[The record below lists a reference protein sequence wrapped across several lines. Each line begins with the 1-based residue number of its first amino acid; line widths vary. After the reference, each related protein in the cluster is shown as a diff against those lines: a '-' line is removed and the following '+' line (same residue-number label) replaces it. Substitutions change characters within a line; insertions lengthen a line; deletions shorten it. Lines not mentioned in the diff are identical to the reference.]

1 MNVILEKDGHQ
12 IEYKSGAAIYLLLQ
26 YIPGI
31 GSLIVLVM
39 MILRKQFRGIW
50 LNQLIFV
57 IITSAIYSII
67 VVGSSD
73 GSGSILLSIMSV
85 VLMFLSFF
93 LIYMNIMYILN
104 ANYYSIRQRLEEG
117 YIVQNMDDPQVALA
131 VTRANS
137 LKPKRI
143 WQFTRF

>member
-1 MNVILEKDGHQ
+1 MNVILEKDGQQ

-26 YIPGI
+26 YIPIVGN
-31 GSLIVLVM
+31 LIVLVM
-39 MILRKQFRGIW
+39 IILRKQFRGVW

-57 IITSAIYSII
+57 LVSSAIYSII
-67 VVGSSD
+67 AVGSSD
-73 GSGSILLSIMSV
+73 GNGGILLSVMSIA
-85 VLMFLSFF
+85 LMLLSFF

-117 YIVQNMDDPQVALA
+117 YTVQNMDDPQVALA

-143 WQFTRF
+143 WQLTRF